1 MKKQDRNKLIRLA
14 HKKPELREQIIGLIK
29 KQAAFKFIQD
39 GELDGLSFDKI
50 EELAEKKFGQ
60 GFDQVDIASIRKV
73 NGKIRITASVRVD
86 IGAGS
91 NEVAEVA
98 REYGIG
104 LLAPDDSGAS
114 APELSSSD
122 ATVNI
127 AEVQDT
133 PFPTRETV
141 RNVVVVRPNSSG
153 IDNDRSEAL
162 TRAMS
167 GVAPIS
173 IALPSRTR
181 TTFRSRARTLPFVQ
195 SVMRGT
201 QHPSTT
207 HSGKIDGVKVSIT
220 VEGNTPEERAADAY
234 QKFLKLKREFPDA
247 SLVTDFYIEG
257 DTLFIII
264 ADAQVPEDTSAIAE
278 ARSSFNTIQSMSGG
292 SGGSSSGGGSSYSDR
307 LEPNFFPDEDSEEED
322 SEDYESYREEQERE
336 ERRQRR
342 ERDQITLENEW
353 LERERE
359 EAEAEAEAE
368 QQRQEEEAAQA
379 LAEAPAKGDYVM
391 LDGSSIPNAVF
402 LQGYI
407 DGLLLARRNRQVQ
420 EHYGTDREG
429 NSIPASKIFKWNY
442 DSARGWRD
450 RIFSGNPD
458 KELSKAQRDA
468 LNGSLG
474 YRKPKAQRSGIAN
487 PFFLKG
493 IYTAIVNHDGVD
505 LRSIPSKSKFMKT
518 FGFSEGFQGQNSTES
533 YAHRVHARRT
543 AKMASSETRQ
553 KLIRLAYEKPELRSK
568 IIPLLETKVAYDEE
582 KKIDALLKAKTL
594 SIGRWGLFYVTKVD
608 KNDNMY
614 LKNLSNKEYVL
625 TPMLGGAQMGGH
637 GRTRMRLTNL
647 DYSQITVID

>member
-1 MKKQDRNKLIRLA
+1 MNKQERNKLIRLA

-50 EELAEKKFGQ
+50 KELAEKKFGQ

-104 LLAPDDSGAS
+104 LLAPDNSGAS
-114 APELSSSD
+114 APELSSND
-122 ATVNI
+122 ASVDI

-141 RNVVVVRPNSSG
+141 RNVVVVRPNSSSG

-162 TRAMS
+162 TRAFS
-167 GVAPIS
+167 RVAPVS

-181 TTFRSRARTLPFVQ
+181 TTFRSRARSLPFVQ

-207 HSGKIDGVKVSIT
+207 HSGKIDGVKVSIF

-278 ARSSFNTIQSMSGG
+278 ARSSFNAIQ
-292 SGGSSSGGGSSYSDR
+292 SGGSSSGGT
-307 LEPNFFPDEDSEEED
+307 PIVNFQEEDSEEY
-322 SEDYESYREEQERE
+322 SEDYDYEEESEEQEPNRSS
-336 ERRQRR
+336 Q
-342 ERDQITLENEW
+342 EW
-353 LERERE
+353 LERESERVRRE
-359 EAEAEAEAE
+359 NLEELAAEQERLRERIRQEREQRERDQRAVELAQAAEAE

-379 LAEAPAKGDYVM
+379 LADAPAKGDYLM
-391 LDGSSIPNAVF
+391 LDGSPIPNKVF
-402 LQGYI
+402 VAGYV
-407 DGLLLARRNRQVQ
+407 DGLLLARKNRQVQ
-420 EHYGTDREG
+420 EHYGTDRDG

-450 RIFSGNPD
+450 RTFSNPD
-458 KELSKAQRDA
+458 REMSKAQRDA

-474 YRKPKAQRSGIAN
+474 YRKPKSQRSGIAN

-493 IYTAIVNHDGVD
+493 IWNAISNLEGVD
-505 LRSIPSKSKFMKT
+505 RRSLPSKGWFMKN
-518 FGFSEGFQGQNSTES
+518 FGFSEGFQGQNSTEA

-543 AKMASSETRQ
+543 ASENITRQ
-553 KLIRLAYEKPELRSK
+553 KLIRLAYEKPELRAK
-568 IIPLLETKVAYDEE
+568 ILPLLKSAE
-582 KKIDALLKAKTL
+582 
-594 SIGRWGLFYVTKVD
+594 
-608 KNDNMY
+608 
-614 LKNLSNKEYVL
+614 
-625 TPMLGGAQMGGH
+625 
-637 GRTRMRLTNL
+637 
-647 DYSQITVID
+647 